1 MIKWNLAYWIIV
13 KMIWFQVLVRDSSA
27 HVGVECRANGRSAS
41 FFIPIWKYR
50 SCLAESLAAKKKKK
64 YLFEDNLASDLSAN
78 SALSDKKRQEYTP
91 TWNKSFLY
99 LFHTN
104 FMVIHFRIL
113 NSTSVRVTIA
123 AVKSH
128 ENKMPSNVSYLF
140 ATCCP
145 SINSHS
151 FGLITLVVF
160 FISKNYSYFYWR

>member
-1 MIKWNLAYWIIV
+1 MV
-13 KMIWFQVLVRDSSA
+13 EVRLFLYPFGNIGA
-27 HVGVECRANGRSAS
+27 VWRRVWR
-41 FFIPIWKYR
+41 
-50 SCLAESLAAKKKKK
+50 LKKKK

-113 NSTSVRVTIA
+113 NSTSVRVAIA

-128 ENKMPSNVSYLF
+128 ENKMPSIVSYLF

-145 SINSHS
+145 SINSHP

-160 FISKNYSYFYWR
+160 LLAKTTHIFIEDNPEFCRWGSLLERIIQTFAEDDLELLILLGRF